1 MTERIPLGE
10 KESLHQEFKS
20 REALKKPETIAREVV
35 AMLNAKGGTVWVGL
49 RDEGDRAV
57 AVEPV
62 PDADRERR
70 RLRDYL
76 VDTIEPSP
84 TGGEVA
90 VDVVPAEGGGEIL
103 RVDVHPQ
110 KERAP
115 YAHLREGGRFF
126 LVRVDDRTRP
136 MAREEI
142 SKIFSRG
149 ANLQEGGVQ
158 QAEKKLLE
166 DREKL
171 LKSGERVLW
180 LGIQPASNLGLDL
193 QETRLEE
200 VLRDAS
206 LSGNRRAGYHFAWS
220 DCRPE
225 LKADRLVSKRGDGAF
240 VEIWLHGGLR
250 FQVRLDAMYWPERGE
265 IWPPALLEYPI
276 AAFRMAG
283 AIFRDKL
290 RSEDVVLGDLALVG
304 AKGTS
309 LRAGSRC
316 MNFYGITPTFF
327 DDADDLV
334 WEQPLRFSSKEVIEA
349 SDLCGARLVE
359 RVYQAF
365 DWRRESMPPEFDW
378 KTGRLVLP
386 E

>member
-10 KESLHQEFKS
+10 KESLHLEFKS

-35 AMLNAKGGTVWVGL
+35 AMLNADGGTVWVGL
-49 RDEGDRAV
+49 RDEEDRAV
-57 AVEPV
+57 AMEPV
-62 PDADRERR
+62 SDADRERR

-84 TGGEVA
+84 ASEEVA
-90 VDVVPAEGGGEIL
+90 VEVVPSEEGEIL
-103 RVDVHPQ
+103 RIQTHP
-110 KERAP
+110 RADRRP
-115 YAHLREGGRFF
+115 YAHLKESGRWF
-126 LVRVDDRTRP
+126 LVRVGDRNRP

-142 SKIFSRG
+142 SKLFGRET
-149 ANLQEGGVQ
+149 NYREGGVQ
-158 QAEKKLLE
+158 QARKKLLE

-180 LGIQPASNLGLDL
+180 LGIQPGRNLGLDL
-193 QETRLEE
+193 QETWLED
-200 VLRDAS
+200 VLRDPS

-220 DCRPE
+220 NSRSE
-225 LKADRLVSKRGDGAF
+225 LKADRLVSKRGEAAF
-240 VEIWLHGGLR
+240 VEAWLHGGLR

-265 IWPPALLEYPI
+265 IWPPTLLEYPI
-276 AAFRMAG
+276 AAFRMAE
-283 AIFRDKL
+283 AIFRDRL
-290 RSEDVVLGDLALVG
+290 SSEDIILGDLALVG
-304 AKGTS
+304 ARGTS
-309 LRAGSRC
+309 LRAGSRFGH
-316 MNFYGITPTFF
+316 FYGTMPTYF

-334 WEQPLRFSSKEVIEA
+334 WEQPLQFTSEEVLGA
-349 SDLCGARLVE
+349 ADLCGARLVE

-365 DWRRESMPPEFDW
+365 GWRREAMPPEFDW